1 MHPCN
6 AFTWKC
12 PDKSQWFLRSDYKCK
27 DKDKAYLCLFDTE
40 HYKEICGGKGEEIGR
55 EGNTISVYS
64 NVTSVAEIFLQIV
77 EQ

>member
-12 PDKSQWFLRSDYKCK
+12 PEKSQWLLRSDYKC
-27 DKDKAYLCLFDTE
+27 KDKAYLCLFDTE
-40 HYKEICGGKGEEIGR
+40 HYKEICRKGEEIGR
-55 EGNTISVYS
+55 EGNTISVYP
-64 NVTSVAEIFLQIV
+64 NVTSDAEIFLQIV